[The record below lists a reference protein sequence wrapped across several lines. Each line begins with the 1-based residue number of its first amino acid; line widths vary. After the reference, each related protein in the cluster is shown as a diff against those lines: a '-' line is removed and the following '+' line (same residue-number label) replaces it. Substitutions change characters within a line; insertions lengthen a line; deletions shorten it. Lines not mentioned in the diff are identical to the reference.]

1 MDSKDCKKLIKWI
14 KSSRYLATF
23 TTDCKFKGNSIHYYT
38 TCGKA
43 SPQGG
48 WFFLNVDGD
57 KITVFSKNNDLGKFP
72 NYAFGDVNKQ
82 FKSLTLNGA
91 KKHIL
96 ELAKYGQ
103 KAFLKYQKDKLIKKL
118 CEL

>member
-23 TTDCKFKGNSIHYYT
+23 TTDSIYYYT
-38 TCGKA
+38 TCRKA

-48 WFFLNVDGD
+48 WFFLKVDGD

-72 NYAFGDVNKQ
+72 NYAFGNVNKQ
-82 FKSLTLNGA
+82 FKSLTFIGA
-91 KKHIL
+91 IYHIL
-96 ELAKYGQ
+96 
-103 KAFLKYQKDKLIKKL
+103 
-118 CEL
+118 

>member
-1 MDSKDCKKLIKWI
+1 MNSNDCKKLIKWI
-14 KSSRYLATF
+14 RSNRYLATF
-23 TTDCKFKGNSIHYYT
+23 TYDSIYYYT

-48 WFFLNVDGD
+48 WFFLKVDGD
-57 KITVFSKNNDLGKFP
+57 KITVFSKNNDLEKFP

-103 KAFLKYQKDKLIKKL
+103 KTFLKYQKDKLIKKL

>member
-23 TTDCKFKGNSIHYYT
+23 TTDSFYYYT

-43 SPQGG
+43 APRNG
-48 WFFLNVDGD
+48 WLFLKVVGD

-72 NYAFGDVNKQ
+72 NYAFGNVNKQ
-82 FKSLTLNGA
+82 FESLTLNGA

-103 KAFLKYQKDKLIKKL
+103 KTFLKYQKDKLIKKL

>member
-23 TTDCKFKGNSIHYYT
+23 TYDSIYYYT
-38 TCGKA
+38 TCGKKVMTI
-43 SPQGG
+43 G
-48 WFFLNVDGD
+48 WFFLEIDGD
-57 KITVFSKNNDLGKFP
+57 EITVFSKNNDLEKFP
-72 NYAFGDVNKQ
+72 NYAFGNVNKQ

-103 KAFLKYQKDKLIKKL
+103 KTFLKYQKDKLIKKL

>member
-23 TTDCKFKGNSIHYYT
+23 TTDSIFRNYYT

-48 WFFLNVDGD
+48 WFFLKVDGD

-103 KAFLKYQKDKLIKKL
+103 KTFLKYQKDKLIKKL

>member
-14 KSSRYLATF
+14 RSNRYLATF
-23 TTDCKFKGNSIHYYT
+23 TDDSIYYYT
-38 TCGKA
+38 TCRKKVTTT
-43 SPQGG
+43 G
-48 WFFLNVDGD
+48 WFFLKVNGN
-57 KITVFSKNNDLGKFP
+57 KITVFSKNNDLKNFP

-103 KAFLKYQKDKLIKKL
+103 KTFLKYQKDKLIKKL

>member
-1 MDSKDCKKLIKWI
+1 MNSNDCKKLIKWI

-23 TTDCKFKGNSIHYYT
+23 TYTYNSIYYYT

-48 WFFLNVDGD
+48 WFFLKVDGD
-57 KITVFSKNNDLGKFP
+57 KITVFSKNNDLEKFP
-72 NYAFGDVNKQ
+72 NYAFGNGNKQ

-91 KKHIL
+91 KKHHLKI
-96 ELAKYGQ
+96 AKYGQ
-103 KAFLKYQKDKLIKKL
+103 KTFLKYQKDKLIKKL

>member
-1 MDSKDCKKLIKWI
+1 MNSNDCKKLIKWI
-14 KSSRYLATF
+14 RSNRYLATF
-23 TTDCKFKGNSIHYYT
+23 TYDSIYYYT
-38 TCGKA
+38 TCGKKVMTI
-43 SPQGG
+43 G
-48 WFFLNVDGD
+48 WVFLKVDGD
-57 KITVFSKNNDLGKFP
+57 KITVFSKNNDLEKFP
-72 NYAFGDVNKQ
+72 NYAFGNVNKQ

-103 KAFLKYQKDKLIKKL
+103 KTFLKYQKDKLIKMI

>member
-23 TTDCKFKGNSIHYYT
+23 TTDSIYYYT

-43 SPQGG
+43 PPQGG
-48 WFFLNVDGD
+48 WFFLKVDGD

-72 NYAFGDVNKQ
+72 NYAFGNVNKQ

-103 KAFLKYQKDKLIKKL
+103 KTFLKYQKDKLIKKL

>member
-23 TTDCKFKGNSIHYYT
+23 TTDSIHYYT
-38 TCGKA
+38 TCGKVPP
-43 SPQGG
+43 SGG
-48 WFFLNVDGD
+48 WFFLEIDGD
-57 KITVFSKNNDLGKFP
+57 EITVFSKNNDLKNFP
-72 NYAFGDVNKQ
+72 NYAFGNVNKQ

-103 KAFLKYQKDKLIKKL
+103 KTFLKYQKDKLIKKL

>member
-14 KSSRYLATF
+14 RSNRYLATF
-23 TTDCKFKGNSIHYYT
+23 TTNSIYYYT
-38 TCGKA
+38 TCRKA
-43 SPQGG
+43 SVKGG
-48 WFFLNVDGD
+48 WFFLKVNGN

-82 FKSLTLNGA
+82 FNSLTLNGA

-103 KAFLKYQKDKLIKKL
+103 KTFLKYQKDKLIKMI

>member
-14 KSSRYLATF
+14 RSNRYLATF
-23 TTDCKFKGNSIHYYT
+23 TYNSIYYYT

-48 WFFLNVDGD
+48 GWFFLKVDGD
-57 KITVFSKNNDLGKFP
+57 KITVFSKNNDLEKFP
-72 NYAFGDVNKQ
+72 NYAFGNVNKQ

-103 KAFLKYQKDKLIKKL
+103 KTFLKYQKDKLIKKL

>member
-1 MDSKDCKKLIKWI
+1 MNSNDCKKLIKWI
-14 KSSRYLATF
+14 RSNRYLATF
-23 TTDCKFKGNSIHYYT
+23 TYDSIYYYT
-38 TCGKA
+38 TRPT

-48 WFFLNVDGD
+48 WFFLKVDGD
-57 KITVFSKNNDLGKFP
+57 KITVFSKNNDLEKFP
-72 NYAFGDVNKQ
+72 NYAFGNVNKQ

-103 KAFLKYQKDKLIKKL
+103 KTFLKYQKDKLIKKL

>member
-23 TTDCKFKGNSIHYYT
+23 TYDSIIYYT
-38 TCGKA
+38 TCGKKVMTI
-43 SPQGG
+43 G
-48 WFFLNVDGD
+48 WFFLKVDGD
-57 KITVFSKNNDLGKFP
+57 KITVFSKNNDLEKFP
-72 NYAFGDVNKQ
+72 NYAFGNVNKQ

-103 KAFLKYQKDKLIKKL
+103 KTFLKYQKDKLIKKL

>member
-1 MDSKDCKKLIKWI
+1 MNSNDCKKLIKWI
-14 KSSRYLATF
+14 RSNRYLATF
-23 TTDCKFKGNSIHYYT
+23 TYNSIYYYT
-38 TCGKA
+38 TCWKA

-48 WFFLNVDGD
+48 GWFFLKVDGD
-57 KITVFSKNNDLGKFP
+57 KITVFSKNNDLEKFP
-72 NYAFGDVNKQ
+72 NYAFGNVNKQ

-103 KAFLKYQKDKLIKKL
+103 KTFLKYQKDKLIKKL

>member
-23 TTDCKFKGNSIHYYT
+23 TTDSIYYYT

-43 SPQGG
+43 SARGG
-48 WFFLNVDGD
+48 WFFLKVDGD
-57 KITVFSKNNDLGKFP
+57 KITVFSKTNDLGKFP

-82 FKSLTLNGA
+82 FKSLTLNDA

-103 KAFLKYQKDKLIKKL
+103 KTFLKYQKDKLIKKL

>member
-1 MDSKDCKKLIKWI
+1 MNSNDCKKLIKWI

-23 TTDCKFKGNSIHYYT
+23 TYDSIYYYT

-43 SPQGG
+43 LPQGG
-48 WFFLNVDGD
+48 WFFLKVDGD
-57 KITVFSKNNDLGKFP
+57 KITVFSKNNDLEKFP
-72 NYAFGDVNKQ
+72 NNYAFGNVNKQ

-103 KAFLKYQKDKLIKKL
+103 KTFLKYQKDKLIKKL

>member
-23 TTDCKFKGNSIHYYT
+23 TTDSIHYYT
-38 TCGKA
+38 TCRKA

-48 WFFLNVDGD
+48 WFFLKVDGN

-72 NYAFGDVNKQ
+72 NYAFGNVNKQ

-103 KAFLKYQKDKLIKKL
+103 KTFLKYQKDKLIKKL

>member
-23 TTDCKFKGNSIHYYT
+23 TTDSIYYYT

-43 SPQGG
+43 ASWSG
-48 WFFLNVDGD
+48 WLFLKVDGD

-72 NYAFGDVNKQ
+72 NYAFRNVNKQ

-103 KAFLKYQKDKLIKKL
+103 KTFLKYQKDKLIKKL

>member
-23 TTDCKFKGNSIHYYT
+23 TTDSIYYYT
-38 TCGKA
+38 TCATA
-43 SPQGG
+43 SLQGG
-48 WFFLNVDGD
+48 WFFLKVDGD

-72 NYAFGDVNKQ
+72 NYAFGNVNKQ

-103 KAFLKYQKDKLIKKL
+103 KTFLKYQKDKLIKKL

>member
-23 TTDCKFKGNSIHYYT
+23 TTDSIYYYT
-38 TCGKA
+38 TCRKA
-43 SPQGG
+43 ALTGG
-48 WFFLNVDGD
+48 WFFLKVDGD

-72 NYAFGDVNKQ
+72 NYAFGNVNKQ

-103 KAFLKYQKDKLIKKL
+103 KTFLKYQKDKLIKKL

>member
-1 MDSKDCKKLIKWI
+1 MNSNDCKKLIKWI
-14 KSSRYLATF
+14 RSNRYLATF
-23 TTDCKFKGNSIHYYT
+23 TYDSIYYYT
-38 TCGKA
+38 TCGKKVMTI
-43 SPQGG
+43 G
-48 WFFLNVDGD
+48 WFFLEIDGD
-57 KITVFSKNNDLGKFP
+57 EITVFSKNNDLEKIP

-103 KAFLKYQKDKLIKKL
+103 KTFLKYQKDKLIKKL

>member
-23 TTDCKFKGNSIHYYT
+23 TYDSIYYYT
-38 TCGKA
+38 TCGKKVMTI
-43 SPQGG
+43 G
-48 WFFLNVDGD
+48 WFFLEIDGD
-57 KITVFSKNNDLGKFP
+57 EITVFSKNNDLKNFP
-72 NYAFGDVNKQ
+72 NYAFGNANGK
-82 FKSLTLNGA
+82 FKFLSLNNA

-103 KAFLKYQKDKLIKKL
+103 KTFLKYQKDKLIKKL

>member
-23 TTDCKFKGNSIHYYT
+23 TTDSIHYYT
-38 TCGKA
+38 TCRKA

-48 WFFLNVDGD
+48 WFFLKVEGD
-57 KITVFSKNNDLGKFP
+57 KITVFSKSDLGKFP

-103 KAFLKYQKDKLIKKL
+103 KTFLKYQKDKLIKKL

>member
-23 TTDCKFKGNSIHYYT
+23 TTDSIYYYT

-43 SPQGG
+43 SLQGG
-48 WFFLNVDGD
+48 WFFLKVDGD
-57 KITVFSKNNDLGKFP
+57 KITVFSKNNDLGKLP
-72 NYAFGDVNKQ
+72 NYAFGNVNKQ

-103 KAFLKYQKDKLIKKL
+103 KTFLKYQKEKLIKKL

>member
-1 MDSKDCKKLIKWI
+1 MNSNDCKKLIKWI
-14 KSSRYLATF
+14 RSNRYLATF
-23 TTDCKFKGNSIHYYT
+23 TTDSIYYYT
-38 TCGKA
+38 TCRKTKA
-43 SPQGG
+43 SPWGG
-48 WFFLNVDGD
+48 WFFLKVDGN
-57 KITVFSKNNDLGKFP
+57 KITVFSKNNDLGKFS
-72 NYAFGDVNKQ
+72 NYAFGDVNNQ

-103 KAFLKYQKDKLIKKL
+103 KTFLKYQKDKLIKKL

>member
-1 MDSKDCKKLIKWI
+1 MNSNDCKKLIKWI

-23 TTDCKFKGNSIHYYT
+23 TYDSIYYYT
-38 TCGKA
+38 TCRKKVMRT
-43 SPQGG
+43 G
-48 WFFLNVDGD
+48 WFFLEIDGD
-57 KITVFSKNNDLGKFP
+57 EITVFSKNNDLEKFP
-72 NYAFGDVNKQ
+72 NYAFGNVNKQ

-103 KAFLKYQKDKLIKKL
+103 KKFLKYQKDKLIKKI